1 MITGVFTEAPR
12 PPAAMQ
18 GPSPLPNSRDI
29 TTPCDQLGI
38 EPPRSDAPKASPS
51 LEELKAQ
58 AKEAEQKAK
67 DCGVDMAK
75 RSFVAKVL
83 VLVAASA
90 VLIAAALITGLTAG
104 AGIPLLA
111 LASVGFAI
119 AVGDVA
125 CAAYDWHNKKNGGE
139 GLPMGSDAIG
149 NAIYGLGKTCGA
161 SDERARQV
169 ATYGS
174 LLARSAI
181 TLGTIA
187 VGGFLPVA
195 APHALQTVIPALT
208 LGSMALESG
217 ASAVRTNEM
226 RHGIT
231 RHGHEINAGR
241 ARGCVE
247 TAEHEHERMAELEA
261 TGQRI
266 SQQRET
272 LDKARE
278 FLVQTLSQNSAGPA
292 PLTRRHSF
300 A

>member
-1 MITGVFTEAPR
+1 
-12 PPAAMQ
+12 
-18 GPSPLPNSRDI
+18 
-29 TTPCDQLGI
+29 
-38 EPPRSDAPKASPS
+38 
-51 LEELKAQ
+51 
-58 AKEAEQKAK
+58 
-67 DCGVDMAK
+67 
-75 RSFVAKVL
+75 
-83 VLVAASA
+83 
-90 VLIAAALITGLTAG
+90 
-104 AGIPLLA
+104 
-111 LASVGFAI
+111 
-119 AVGDVA
+119 
-125 CAAYDWHNKKNGGE
+125 
-139 GLPMGSDAIG
+139 MGSDAIG

-241 ARGCVE
+241 ARAALRQPSTNTNGWLSSKPQGRGYPNSGRRWIKRASFSSKPSVK
-247 TAEHEHERMAELEA
+247 TAPGLLH
-261 TGQRI
+261 
-266 SQQRET
+266 
-272 LDKARE
+272 
-278 FLVQTLSQNSAGPA
+278 
-292 PLTRRHSF
+292 
-300 A
+300 

>member
-67 DCGVDMAK
+67 TCGVDMAK
-75 RSFVAKVL
+75 RSFFTKMIA
-83 VLVAASA
+83 LVAASA
-90 VLIAAALITGLTAG
+90 VLITAALITGFTAG

-149 NAIYGLGKTCGA
+149 NAIYGLGKACGA
-161 SDERARQV
+161 SDEKARQV

-181 TLGTIA
+181 TLGTVA

-195 APHALQTVIPALT
+195 APEALQTVIPALT
-208 LGSMALESG
+208 LGSMALGERPAWLEPTRCVM
-217 ASAVRTNEM
+217 ASLSTAM
-226 RHGIT
+226 RS
-231 RHGHEINAGR
+231 
-241 ARGCVE
+241 
-247 TAEHEHERMAELEA
+247 MP
-261 TGQRI
+261 
-266 SQQRET
+266 
-272 LDKARE
+272 
-278 FLVQTLSQNSAGPA
+278 AGPGAALRQPSANTNGWLSSTPQSRGYPISGRRWIKRASFSSKPSVKTA
-292 PLTRRHSF
+292 PGLLH
-300 A
+300 